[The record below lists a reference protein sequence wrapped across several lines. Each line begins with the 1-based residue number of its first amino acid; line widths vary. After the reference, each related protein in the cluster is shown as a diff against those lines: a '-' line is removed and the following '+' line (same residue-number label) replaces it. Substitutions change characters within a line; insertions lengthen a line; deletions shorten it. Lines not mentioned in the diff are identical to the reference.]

1 MTSRMCLICL
11 LFLPH
16 YTQEDRR
23 GLLAALRC
31 RKCLLSW
38 LFTSVGGHGAVVAAA
53 REAKCR
59 PTVVRLLLRQLDE
72 GPSEGYRPYLVSAN
86 RPDLTS
92 GRPGAVQACLRP
104 SVVCMWLAHVIGA
117 FRVNAGCSGSCWPL
131 VSNQSTC
138 RRYWNGAEPHF
149 GRGCHARG
157 RLAPTHRKPEGT
169 PKCRLWLALG
179 RLRACGAA
187 LIWPIVGKRG

>member
-11 LFLPH
+11 LFLPY

-92 GRPGAVQACLRP
+92 GRPGRHACARSLYVAGSRDWGF
-104 SVVCMWLAHVIGA
+104 SCQCWL
-117 FRVNAGCSGSCWPL
+117 L
-131 VSNQSTC
+131 
-138 RRYWNGAEPHF
+138 
-149 GRGCHARG
+149 
-157 RLAPTHRKPEGT
+157 
-169 PKCRLWLALG
+169 
-179 RLRACGAA
+179 
-187 LIWPIVGKRG
+187 